1 MQHSACR
8 KGSAGLPSRS
18 LAFPRG
24 LLRGAGHGL
33 VPGESL
39 SLAHDP
45 APATRGRA
53 ASPAVR
59 PRVSSSASCVLG
71 RSPGPHGSVGKVCQ
85 RKAAPPQQPGPG
97 TLSVSPSPGWVVSN
111 QTKEEKNEQVWTA
124 E

>member
-1 MQHSACR
+1 MAWSL
-8 KGSAGLPSRS
+8 GSLCPSRMT
-18 LAFPRG
+18 LLLPR
-24 LLRGAGHGL
+24 
-33 VPGESL
+33 E
-39 SLAHDP
+39 
-45 APATRGRA
+45 A
-53 ASPAVR
+53 ARPPQAVR
-59 PRVSSSASCVLG
+59 PCVSSSASCVLG